1 MKQKIPKQIYVMI
14 ANCGDT
20 FTGAGGSHDRN
31 ELPLANRERHASQ
44 GMDGLVAYVEVS
56 FYIV

>member
-1 MKQKIPKQIYVMI
+1 MSIKATQRVQQR
-14 ANCGDT
+14 T
-20 FTGAGGSHDRN
+20 LSGAGGSHDRN
-31 ELPLANRERHASQ
+31 ELPLVNRERHASQ